1 MLEWFSNLEFLS
13 KLYWSIALVGS
24 LIFIVVMIMAFVGG
38 DADDIGDMD
47 SDIDSDAGAGFQ
59 FITFKNLVGFFT
71 IFGWS
76 GIACIDAGLSKPITI
91 IISVVCGLLMM
102 VIMASLF
109 YFISK
114 LTDSGTLNYDNA
126 LDAVGEVYL
135 TIGGDRSSMGKV
147 SVNVQGTVRELD
159 ALTDSLTELKSGTII
174 KVVDVTSNGIL
185 IVDRTRKPIET
196 STPKRDELQSGETPL
211 LNDK

>member
-1 MLEWFSNLEFLS
+1 MTEWFSNLEFLS
-13 KLYWSIALVGS
+13 KLYWSVAIVASLV
-24 LIFIVVMIMAFVGG
+24 FNVVMIMAFAGG
-38 DADDIGDMD
+38 DADDLGDVD
-47 SDIDSDAGAGFQ
+47 TDIDSDAGAGFH

-76 GIACIDAGLSKPITI
+76 GIACIDAGLSTSITI

-102 VIMASLF
+102 VVMAALF

-114 LTDSGTLNYDNA
+114 LSDSGTLNYKNA

-135 TIGGDRSSMGKV
+135 TIGADRSSMGKV

-159 ALTDSLTELKSGTII
+159 ALTDSQTPLKSGTII

-185 IVDRTRKPIET
+185 IVDHTRKPIEPT
-196 STPKRDELQSGETPL
+196 SPEHETLQQGQNNL
-211 LNDK
+211 LENK